1 MSLLALILFSPW
13 FAILGWAYWM
23 YPRRIPVSLPRRVFD
38 LSALTASVLASAL
51 AMHWAYAANDGFGGT
66 IWKQVVATLWGYG
79 TFLALLGAAF
89 PLRAHFFPRVPV
101 R

>member
-13 FAILGWAYWM
+13 FAILGWAYWT
-23 YPRRIPVSLPRRVFD
+23 YPRRIPATPARRFFD
-38 LSALTASVLASAL
+38 LAMLVASVGASAL

-79 TFLALLGAAF
+79 AFLALLGTAF
-89 PLRAHFFPRVPV
+89 PLRAHFFPRTA
-101 R
+101 